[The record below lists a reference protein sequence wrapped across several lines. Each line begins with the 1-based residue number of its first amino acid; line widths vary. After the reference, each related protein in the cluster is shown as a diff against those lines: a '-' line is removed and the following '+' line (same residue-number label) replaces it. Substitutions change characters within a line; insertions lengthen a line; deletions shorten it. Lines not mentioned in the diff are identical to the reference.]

1 MIPFTPMSPILQPS
15 LPVGDEWIYQLKWD
29 GYRVIANIEGGKVN
43 LYSKKML
50 SLNTV
55 FPELI
60 EALSALKGN
69 YTLDGE
75 AILLDPSTGKPSFQL
90 LQKRGRMRDTKL
102 IKSVAEREPVSYMV
116 FDLLQYGEQD
126 FRKHPFEERH
136 QRLKGISKSWKHPLY
151 TTDIFHDGEVLWHW
165 VVDQQLEGVVA
176 KKRSSPY
183 REGKHH
189 HDWLKCKTSV
199 QMEVDIVGVLIK
211 DGVVSSLAMSK
222 EGHYF
227 GRISSGLTHSLKQQ
241 LALLPASA
249 QQQDYFDVLPEGLR
263 RTTIHWLNL
272 SIKAHVTGLE
282 ITAAGQLRHPKLI
295 SIENLPKLK

>member
-1 MIPFTPMSPILQPS
+1 MIPFTPMSPILQAA

-29 GYRVIANIEGGKVN
+29 GYRVIANIEDGKVN

-69 YTLDGE
+69 YILDGE
-75 AILLDPSTGKPSFQL
+75 AILLDPSTGKPSFQQ
-90 LQKRGRMRDTKL
+90 LQKRGRMRDTRL
-102 IKSVAEREPVSYMV
+102 IKSAAEREPVSYMV

-126 FRKHPFEERH
+126 TRRLPFEERH
-136 QRLKGISKSWKHPLY
+136 QRLKAIATSWKHPLY
-151 TTDIFHDGEVLWHW
+151 TTDIFHEGEVLWHW

-199 QMEVDIVGVLIK
+199 QMEVDIIGILMK
-211 DGVVSSLAMSK
+211 DGAVSSLAMSK
-222 EGHYF
+222 EGQYF

-241 LALLPASA
+241 LAMLQATSK
-249 QQQDYFDVLPEGLR
+249 QQDYFDVMPEGLR
-263 RTTIHWLNL
+263 RTTILWLNNSL
-272 SIKAHVTGLE
+272 KAQVTGLE
-282 ITAAGQLRHPKLI
+282 ITEAGQLRHPKLI
-295 SIENLPKLK
+295 SIVGLSNS